1 MTIPNEWFLSLKN
14 TRNFLKDLLDS
25 GKTPRVP
32 KEIRERAADCLKHFP
47 WDTDLA
53 ELENVYKASNTNK
66 SVILD
71 KTNKELNHVAAEVH
85 MAQRNL
91 NEVASV
97 LQHFINKT

>member
-1 MTIPNEWFLSLKN
+1 MTLPNEWFLSLKN
-14 TRNFLKDLLDS
+14 TRNFLKDLLDV

-32 KEIRERAADCLKHFP
+32 REIRRQASDCLKHFP

-97 LQHFINKT
+97 LQHFINKP